1 MALID
6 HLAAPLPPLDLD
18 ALRALALDS
27 TTKGLPSGVE
37 NLPLGEIGAQGWNLL
52 AGDLPLP
59 AAVIKRDVLAAN
71 STWMSRF
78 TSDNGLLIAPH
89 GKTTMAPQLFA
100 LQAADG
106 AWAITVATTQQLE
119 VCRRFGVRRVVM
131 ANQPV
136 GRPAIDAC
144 FRALSAEDG
153 FELYCLADSV
163 AGVGLLGE
171 GAARMP
177 PARPLKVLV
186 EVGFFGGR
194 TGARTR
200 AEALDVARLVAA
212 TPGLILAG
220 FECFEGLLPSTP
232 EVDGLLDEVVATA
245 AAAEAEGLLAAGEPL
260 ILSAGGSAFFD
271 RVGERF
277 TAERLRWPVL
287 RVLRSGC
294 YLTHDSI
301 GYASA
306 FRRVMAETRL
316 KLPPGELKP
325 ALEVWAY
332 VQSRPEPGRAIL
344 TIGKRD
350 VSHDA
355 GLPVPLLWHQP
366 GAVSGKPQPVPEG
379 HTVVALNDQHCHL
392 VIPDDSPLQVG
403 DMVSFGIGHPCTTF
417 DKWDLLLVVDE
428 DYTVVDAVKTFF

>member
-6 HLAAPLPPLDLD
+6 HPAAALPPLELD
-18 ALRALALDS
+18 ALRALPLDS
-27 TTKGLPSGVE
+27 TTKGLPSGIA
-37 NLPLGEIGAQGWNLL
+37 NLPLGDIGAQGWNLL

-71 STWMSRF
+71 SAWMSRF
-78 TSDNGLLIAPH
+78 TRENGLLIAPH
-89 GKTTMAPQLFA
+89 GKTTMAPQLFG

-106 AWAITVATTQQLE
+106 AWAITVATVQQLE
-119 VCRRFGVRRVVM
+119 VCRRFGVKRVLM

-136 GRPAIDAC
+136 GRPAVDAC
-144 FRALSAEDG
+144 FRALSTDDG
-153 FELYCLADSV
+153 FALYCLADSL
-163 AGVGLLGE
+163 AGVRLLGE
-171 GAARMP
+171 GAARTRP
-177 PARPLKVLV
+177 VRPLKILV
-186 EVGFFGGR
+186 EIGFLGGR

-200 AEALDVARLVAA
+200 TEALDVARLVSA
-212 TPGLILAG
+212 TPGLVLAG

-232 EVDGLLDEVVATA
+232 DVDGLLDEVVATA
-245 AAAEAEGLLAAGEPL
+245 AAADEEGLLAAGEPL
-260 ILSAGGSAFFD
+260 VLSAGGSAFFD

-277 TAERLRWPVL
+277 TEARFGRPVL

-325 ALEVWAY
+325 ALEIWAY

-344 TIGKRD
+344 TMGKRD

-355 GLPVPLLWHQP
+355 GLPVPLLWHRP
-366 GAVSGKPQPVPEG
+366 DAGSDEPRPVPEG

-392 VIPDDSPLQVG
+392 VLPDDSPLQVG
-403 DMVSFGIGHPCTTF
+403 DMVGFGIGHPCTTF
-417 DKWDLLLVVDE
+417 DKWDLLLIVDG